1 MKKIFAILP
10 ATLLAA
16 NPAFAGPYLNVEAN
30 SGFSGNDYD
39 STVIENHVGFESGNW
54 YVQGGPAFVSGD
66 GVQSSLELSAKVGG
80 NYAMSE
86 SLDLYGE
93 VMFMTGDTNTYGTK
107 AGLKWSF

>member
-1 MKKIFAILP
+1 M
-10 ATLLAA
+10 
-16 NPAFAGPYLNVEAN
+16 
-30 SGFSGNDYD
+30 
-39 STVIENHVGFESGNW
+39 
-54 YVQGGPAFVSGD
+54 SGD

-93 VMFMTGDTNTYGTK
+93 VMFMTGDTNSYGTK